1 MQFLVVLLERGD
13 LHVCTTQFFGAQ
25 TVVVVFVH
33 VAAAVIVV
41 SVAVFIEDVVIAVQ
55 FK

>member
-33 VAAAVIVV
+33 VTAAVIVV
-41 SVAVFIEDVVIAVQ
+41 SVAVFIEYVVIAIQ

>member
-13 LHVCTTQFFGAQ
+13 LHVCMTQFFGAQ

-41 SVAVFIEDVVIAVQ
+41 SVAVYVEDVVIAVQ

>member
-13 LHVCTTQFFGAQ
+13 LHVCTTQFFGA
-25 TVVVVFVH
+25 VVVFVH